1 MQRPGY
7 LNEENGARFGTT
19 SVAQAYE
26 FRLSYPPTLFDLLER
41 LVVDEPR
48 AVLDIGAGTGDIARE
63 LAGRGLRVDAVDMS
77 AAMVARGRA
86 LPGGERPGLT
96 WIVGKSEE
104 APLSPPYALVT
115 AGESLHW
122 MDWGRV
128 LPRIARSLTPRGSLA
143 LVDRNELPPPWQDGL
158 MDVISRYSTL
168 KRYREFNLVEALE
181 SAGLFTATESV
192 TLDAVNHDQLV
203 EDYITSF
210 YSRSSLTRE
219 ALGVKA
225 SDAFAR
231 ELRQLVSPYAVR
243 DVVSLQLAP
252 RVTFG
257 RPAA

>member
-1 MQRPGY
+1 VERPGY
-7 LNEENGARFGTT
+7 LNEENAERFGTI
-19 SVAQAYE
+19 SVAEAYG
-26 FRLSYPPTLFDLLER
+26 FRLPYPPALFDLLES

-122 MDWGRV
+122 MDWERV
-128 LPRIARSLTPRGSLA
+128 LPRIGRSLTPSGSLA
-143 LVDRNELPPPWQDGL
+143 LVGRNELPPPWQDGL
-158 MDVISRYSTL
+158 MDLISRYSTL

-181 SAGLFTATESV
+181 SAGLFTVTDSV
-192 TLDAVNHDQLV
+192 TLDAVSHDQPV
-203 EDYITSF
+203 EDYIASF
-210 YSRSSLTRE
+210 FSRSSLTRE
-219 ALGVKA
+219 ALGVGA
-225 SDAFAR
+225 ADAFAH
-231 ELRQLVSPYAVR
+231 ELRQLVRPHAVLE
-243 DVVSLQLAP
+243 VVSLQLAP